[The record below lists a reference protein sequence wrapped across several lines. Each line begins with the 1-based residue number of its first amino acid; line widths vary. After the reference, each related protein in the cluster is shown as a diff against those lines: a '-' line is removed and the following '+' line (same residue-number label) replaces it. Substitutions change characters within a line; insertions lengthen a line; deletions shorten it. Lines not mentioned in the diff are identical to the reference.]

1 MASTAMC
8 CSPKLRFMVCL
19 VAVCM
24 LSHPALHAQT
34 RVAPAPPVA
43 HPATQ
48 IAPAPPRPLDLFATV
63 SLADIGFTEGFRFG
77 NLGGRREVFVPLPQG
92 GEAMADEFVLVLD
105 DVSAYDARRNLI
117 VMINDRVAA
126 IGLDGHSTA
135 RVVRIPL
142 PKVKTKD
149 GFLKLTFIYS
159 GAATQDRCIDVR
171 SVGDSLIIRPESAV
185 EVDVG
190 PTNALD
196 IPTTVALMPHE
207 VAILLPKRRLSPTEL
222 ATAMTV
228 ARALAASG
236 HRTSFVQG
244 ASALPEISKVGE
256 TRRWTKGLI
265 MVGQIDDVAAF
276 IDAPLA
282 TVAGPIPALGSI
294 AAVRLSGVPALL
306 VSEAAAGQVG
316 RLIASSALGATRGL
330 STALVGEATPAA
342 LPLDRVTFDQIGI
355 PPIEA
360 EVFGRADLTFTIDTR
375 RLPAGRRPLR
385 ILLDVMVAPDGD
397 ADRAVVSVFVNEHLL
412 GSKLA
417 AIGEATRLDLPL
429 PDGLAGTALSVRAV
443 VQRRSAQGDCRF
455 EPQGY
460 PAQIL
465 DSSAVVLGA
474 ADDQVRDFSD
484 LALRWA
490 DGVAIELPASA
501 ADAPLAVIGLSSEVL
516 NLLSPPTAAVSVSL
530 VAPGAAST
538 PMRPFLVVSEDP
550 PPGSA
555 PRVRFDR
562 GRVAVSDH
570 AGHTLLDLSGFATGA
585 VAQAVSAGNVAGM
598 WIHPLARDGSLPAPV
613 NLRLDRGDVAFLDHN
628 GMALAMSTER
638 DTLIKISYPDQVSWL
653 TIAERF
659 RAWIIGCV
667 WLMVT
672 IGFLLGLQRLL
683 RRRRTASS
691 D

>member
-1 MASTAMC
+1 MC
-8 CSPKLRFMVCL
+8 CIPPFRFMKFMV
-19 VAVCM
+19 VAWM
-24 LSHPALHAQT
+24 LPPLAAHAQT
-34 RVAPAPPVA
+34 RLPAPPPPARPMVQVAPAP
-43 HPATQ
+43 T
-48 IAPAPPRPLDLFATV
+48 RPLDLFATV
-63 SLADIGFTEGFRFG
+63 SLADIGFTDGFRFG

-92 GEAMADEFVLVLD
+92 SEAMADEFVLVLD

-117 VMINDRVAA
+117 VMINDRVTS

-135 RVVRIPL
+135 RAVRIPL

-171 SVGDSLIIRPESAV
+171 SVGDSLIIRPESSV

-196 IPTTVALMPHE
+196 IPTTIALMPHE
-207 VAILLPKRRLSPTEL
+207 VAILLPKRRLSPTEI

-244 ASALPEISKVGE
+244 AGALPEISRTGE
-256 TRRWTKGLI
+256 TRRWTKGLVMI
-265 MVGQIDDVAAF
+265 GQIDDVTAS

-282 TVAGPIPALGSI
+282 TVAGPVPALGSI
-294 AAVRLSGVPALL
+294 ATVRVSGVPALL

-316 RLIASSALGATRGL
+316 RLLASSSLAATRGL
-330 STALVGEATPAA
+330 PVALVGEASPSA
-342 LPLDRVTFDQIGI
+342 LPSDRVTFDQIGI

-360 EVFGRADLTFTIDTR
+360 EVFGRADLTLTIDTR

-385 ILLDVMVAPDGD
+385 VLLDVMVAPDGD
-397 ADRAVVSVFVNEHLL
+397 AGRAVVSVFINEHLL

-417 AIGEATRLDLPL
+417 AIGEATHLDLPL
-429 PDGLAGTALSVRAV
+429 PDGLAGTALGVRAV

-465 DSSAVVLGA
+465 DSSAVVLGP
-474 ADDQVRDFSD
+474 ADGPVRDFSD

-490 DGVAIELPASA
+490 DGVAVELPASA
-501 ADAPLAVIGLSSEVL
+501 ADAPVAVMGLVSEVL
-516 NLLSPPTAAVSVSL
+516 NLLSPPSAPVSVSL
-530 VAPGAAST
+530 VAPGPAPA
-538 PMRPFLVVSEDP
+538 PKRAFLLVSEEP
-550 PPGSA
+550 PAGSA

-570 AGHTLLDLSGFATGA
+570 AGHTLLDLSGFTTGA
-585 VAQAVSAGNVAGM
+585 VAQAVSAADVPGM
-598 WIHPLARDGSLPAPV
+598 WIRPLASNGSLPAPV
-613 NLRLDRGDVAFLDHN
+613 NLRLDRGDVAFVDHT
-628 GMALAMSTER
+628 GVALAMSTER

-672 IGFLLGLQRLL
+672 IVFLVGLQRLL
-683 RRRRTASS
+683 RHRRTASS

>member
-8 CSPKLRFMVCL
+8 CIPQLRFMMLMV
-19 VAVCM
+19 VACM
-24 LSHPALHAQT
+24 LSAAVVHAQT
-34 RVAPAPPVA
+34 RLPSPAPGARPLLQVAPAP
-43 HPATQ
+43 TR
-48 IAPAPPRPLDLFATV
+48 APDLFAAV
-63 SLADIGFTEGFRFG
+63 SLADIGFTDGFRFG

-92 GEAMADEFVLVLD
+92 SEAMADEFVLVLD

-171 SVGDSLIIRPESAV
+171 SVGDSLIIRPESSV

-207 VAILLPKRRLSPTEL
+207 VAIMLPKRRLSPTEI

-236 HRTSFVQG
+236 HRSSFVQG
-244 ASALPEISKVGE
+244 GLPEISKAGE
-256 TRRWTKGLI
+256 TRRWTRGLV
-265 MVGQIDDVAAF
+265 MVGRIDDVAAL

-282 TVAGPIPALGSI
+282 TVAGPVPALGSVT
-294 AAVRLSGVPALL
+294 AVRLSGVPALL

-316 RLIASSALGATRGL
+316 RLLASSSLGATRGL
-330 STALVGEATPAA
+330 PVALVGEASPAA
-342 LPLDRVTFDQIGI
+342 LPIDRVTFDQIGI
-355 PPIEA
+355 PPTEA
-360 EVFGRADLTFTIDTR
+360 EVFGRADLTVTIDTR

-397 ADRAVVSVFVNEHLL
+397 AGRAVVSVFVNEHLL

-417 AIGEATRLDLPL
+417 AIGEATRLDMSL
-429 PDGLAGTALSVRAV
+429 PDGLTGTTLGVRAV

-465 DSSAVVLGA
+465 DSSAVILGA
-474 ADDQVRDFSD
+474 ADESVRDFSD
-484 LALRWA
+484 LALHFA
-490 DGVAIELPASA
+490 DGVAVELPASA

-530 VAPGAAST
+530 VAPGTVPAA
-538 PMRPFLVVSEDP
+538 RKPFLVVSQEP
-550 PPGSA
+550 PAGSA

-562 GRVAVSDH
+562 GRVAISDH
-570 AGHTLLDLSGFATGA
+570 TGHTLLDLSGFATGA
-585 VAQAVSAGNVAGM
+585 VAQAVSAGNIPGM
-598 WIHPLARDGSLPAPV
+598 WIRPLASDGSLPAPS
-613 NLRLDRGDVAFLDHN
+613 NLRLDRGDVAFVDHT
-628 GMALAMSTER
+628 GVALALSTER
-638 DTLIKISYPDQVSWL
+638 DTLLKISYPDQVSWL

-667 WLMVT
+667 WLTVT
-672 IGFLLGLQRLL
+672 IVFLLGLQRLL
-683 RRRRTASS
+683 RRRRTTSS

>member
-1 MASTAMC
+1 
-8 CSPKLRFMVCL
+8 MV
-19 VAVCM
+19 
-24 LSHPALHAQT
+24 Q
-34 RVAPAPPVA
+34 VAPAPA
-43 HPATQ
+43 RA
-48 IAPAPPRPLDLFATV
+48 LDLFATV
-63 SLADIGFTEGFRFG
+63 SLADIGFTDGFRFG

-92 GEAMADEFVLVLD
+92 SEAMADEFVLVLD

-117 VMINDRVAA
+117 VMINDRVTS

-135 RVVRIPL
+135 RVVRVPL

-171 SVGDSLIIRPESAV
+171 SVGDSLIIRPESSV

-196 IPTTVALMPHE
+196 IPTTIALMPHDA
-207 VAILLPKRRLSPTEL
+207 AILLPKRRLSPTEI
-222 ATAMTV
+222 ATALTV

-244 ASALPEISKVGE
+244 ALPEISKAGE
-256 TRRWTKGLI
+256 NRRWTKGLVMI
-265 MVGQIDDVAAF
+265 GQFDDVATF

-282 TVAGPIPALGSI
+282 TVAGPVPALGSI
-294 AAVRLSGVPALL
+294 TTVRVSGVPALL

-316 RLIASSALGATRGL
+316 RLLASSSLAATRGL
-330 STALVGEATPAA
+330 PVALVGEARPAA
-342 LPLDRVTFDQIGI
+342 LPTDRVTFDQIGI
-355 PPIEA
+355 PPVEA
-360 EVFGRADLTFTIDTR
+360 EVFGRADLTLTIDTR

-385 ILLDVMVAPDGD
+385 VLLDVMVAPDGD
-397 ADRAVVSVFVNEHLL
+397 AGRAVVSVFINEHLL

-429 PDGLAGTALSVRAV
+429 PDGLAGTTLGVRAV

-465 DSSAVVLGA
+465 DSSAVVLGP
-474 ADDQVRDFSD
+474 ADGPVRDFSD

-490 DGVAIELPASA
+490 DGVAVELPAAA
-501 ADAPLAVIGLSSEVL
+501 ADAPVPVMGLVSEVL
-516 NLLSPPTAAVSVSL
+516 NLLSPPSAAVSVSL
-530 VAPGAAST
+530 VAPGPAPAPKSA
-538 PMRPFLVVSEDP
+538 FLLVSDEL

-570 AGHTLLDLSGFATGA
+570 AGHTLLDLSGFTTGA
-585 VAQAVSAGNVAGM
+585 VAQAVSAGDVAGM
-598 WIHPLARDGSLPAPV
+598 WIRPLASNGSLPAPL
-613 NLRLDRGDVAFLDHN
+613 NLRLDRGDVAFVDHT
-628 GMALAMSTER
+628 GVALAMSTER

-672 IGFLLGLQRLL
+672 IVFLLGLQRLL
-683 RRRRTASS
+683 RHRRTASG

>member
-1 MASTAMC
+1 MKFVKFVVIAWMAS
-8 CSPKLRFMVCL
+8 PL
-19 VAVCM
+19 VA
-24 LSHPALHAQT
+24 HAQT
-34 RVAPAPPVA
+34 RLPAPAPVARPMVQVAPAPA
-43 HPATQ
+43 RA
-48 IAPAPPRPLDLFATV
+48 LDLFATV
-63 SLADIGFTEGFRFG
+63 SLADIGFTDGFRFG

-92 GEAMADEFVLVLD
+92 SEAMADEFVLVLD

-117 VMINDRVAA
+117 VMINDRVTS
-126 IGLDGHSTA
+126 IGLDGRSTA

-171 SVGDSLIIRPESAV
+171 SVGDSLIIRPESSV

-196 IPTTVALMPHE
+196 IPTTIALMPHD
-207 VAILLPKRRLSPTEL
+207 VAILLPKRRLSPTEI
-222 ATAMTV
+222 ATALTV

-244 ASALPEISKVGE
+244 ALPEISKAGE
-256 TRRWTKGLI
+256 NRRWTKGLVMI
-265 MVGQIDDVAAF
+265 GQFDDVATF

-282 TVAGPIPALGSI
+282 TVAGPVPALGSI
-294 AAVRLSGVPALL
+294 TTVRVSGVPALL

-316 RLIASSALGATRGL
+316 RLLASSSLAATRGL
-330 STALVGEATPAA
+330 PVALVGEARPAA
-342 LPLDRVTFDQIGI
+342 LPIDRVTFDQIGI
-355 PPIEA
+355 PPVEA
-360 EVFGRADLTFTIDTR
+360 EVFGRADLTLTIDTR

-385 ILLDVMVAPDGD
+385 VLLDVMVAPDGD
-397 ADRAVVSVFVNEHLL
+397 AGRAVVSVFINEHLL

-417 AIGEATRLDLPL
+417 AIGEATHLDLPL
-429 PDGLAGTALSVRAV
+429 PDGLAGTTLGVRAV

-465 DSSAVVLGA
+465 DSSAVVLGP
-474 ADDQVRDFSD
+474 ADGPVRDFSD

-490 DGVAIELPASA
+490 DGVAVELPAAA
-501 ADAPLAVIGLSSEVL
+501 ADAPVPVMGLVSEVL
-516 NLLSPPTAAVSVSL
+516 NLLSPPSAAVSVSL
-530 VAPGAAST
+530 VAPGPAPAPKSA
-538 PMRPFLVVSEDP
+538 FLLVSDEL

-570 AGHTLLDLSGFATGA
+570 AGHTLLDLSGFTTGA
-585 VAQAVSAGNVAGM
+585 VAQAVSAGDVAGM
-598 WIHPLARDGSLPAPV
+598 WIRPLASNGSLPAPL
-613 NLRLDRGDVAFLDHN
+613 NLRLDRGDVAFVDHT
-628 GMALAMSTER
+628 GVALAMSTER

-672 IGFLLGLQRLL
+672 IVFLLGLQRLL
-683 RRRRTASS
+683 RRRRTASG

>member
-1 MASTAMC
+1 MC
-8 CSPKLRFMVCL
+8 CIPKLRFTVIL
-19 VAVCM
+19 VAAWT
-24 LSHPALHAQT
+24 LSHQAVHGQTRASPPPPVVHPALQ
-34 RVAPAPPVA
+34 V
-43 HPATQ
+43 
-48 IAPAPPRPLDLFATV
+48 APAPPRPLDLFATV

-117 VMINDRVAA
+117 VMINDRVTA

-171 SVGDSLIIRPESAV
+171 SVGDSLVIRPESAV

-196 IPTTVALMPHE
+196 ITTTVALMPHE
-207 VAILLPKRRLSPTEL
+207 VAIVLPKRRLSPTEL

-244 ASALPEISKVGE
+244 AGGLPEISKVGE
-256 TRRWTKGLI
+256 TRRWTKGLV

-282 TVAGPIPALGSI
+282 TVAGPIPTLGSI

-306 VSEAAAGQVG
+306 VSEATAGQVG

-330 STALVGEATPAA
+330 PAALVGEASAPA

-360 EVFGRADLTFTIDTR
+360 EVFGRADLTFTVDTR
-375 RLPAGRRPLR
+375 RLPAGRRPMR

-429 PDGLAGTALSVRAV
+429 PDGLAGTTLSVRAV

-465 DSSAVVLGA
+465 DSSAIVLGT
-474 ADDQVRDFSD
+474 ADGQVRDFSD

-490 DGVAIELPASA
+490 DGVAVELPASA
-501 ADAPLAVIGLSSEVL
+501 ADAPIPVLGLSSEVL
-516 NLLSPPTAAVSVSL
+516 NLLSPPTAAVWVSL
-530 VAPGAAST
+530 TAPGAAAAPT
-538 PMRPFLVVSEDP
+538 RPFLVVSADP

-570 AGHTLLDLSGFATGA
+570 AGHTLLDLSGFTTGA
-585 VAQAVSAGNVAGM
+585 VAQAVSAGNVSGM
-598 WIHPLARDGSLPAPV
+598 WVHPLASDGSLPAPL
-613 NLRLDRGDVAFLDHN
+613 NLRLDRGDVAFLDRT
-628 GMALAMSTER
+628 GVALAMSTER
-638 DTLIKISYPDQVSWL
+638 DTLLKISYPDQVSWL

-659 RAWIIGCV
+659 RAWIIGGV

>member
-1 MASTAMC
+1 
-8 CSPKLRFMVCL
+8 MV
-19 VAVCM
+19 
-24 LSHPALHAQT
+24 Q
-34 RVAPAPPVA
+34 VAPAPA
-43 HPATQ
+43 RA
-48 IAPAPPRPLDLFATV
+48 LDLFATV
-63 SLADIGFTEGFRFG
+63 SLADIGFTDGFRFG

-92 GEAMADEFVLVLD
+92 SEAMADEFVLVLD

-117 VMINDRVAA
+117 VMINDRVTS
-126 IGLDGHSTA
+126 IGLDGRSTA

-171 SVGDSLIIRPESAV
+171 SVGDSLIIRPESSV

-196 IPTTVALMPHE
+196 IPTTIALMPHD
-207 VAILLPKRRLSPTEL
+207 VAILLPKRRLSPTEI
-222 ATAMTV
+222 ATALTV

-244 ASALPEISKVGE
+244 ALPEISKAGE
-256 TRRWTKGLI
+256 NRRWTKGLVMI
-265 MVGQIDDVAAF
+265 GQFDDVATF

-282 TVAGPIPALGSI
+282 TVAGPVPALGSI
-294 AAVRLSGVPALL
+294 TTVRVSGVPALL

-316 RLIASSALGATRGL
+316 RLLASSSLAATRGL
-330 STALVGEATPAA
+330 PVALVGEARPAA
-342 LPLDRVTFDQIGI
+342 LPIDRVTFDQIGI
-355 PPIEA
+355 PPVEA
-360 EVFGRADLTFTIDTR
+360 EVFGRADLTLTIDTR

-385 ILLDVMVAPDGD
+385 VLLDVMVAPDGD
-397 ADRAVVSVFVNEHLL
+397 AGRAVVSVFINEHLL

-429 PDGLAGTALSVRAV
+429 PDGLAGTTLGVRAV

-465 DSSAVVLGA
+465 DSSAVVLGP
-474 ADDQVRDFSD
+474 ADGPVRDFSD

-490 DGVAIELPASA
+490 DGVAVELPAAA
-501 ADAPLAVIGLSSEVL
+501 ADAPVPVMGLVSEVL
-516 NLLSPPTAAVSVSL
+516 NLLSPPSAAVSVSL
-530 VAPGAAST
+530 VAPGPAPAPKSA
-538 PMRPFLVVSEDP
+538 FLLVSDEL

-570 AGHTLLDLSGFATGA
+570 AGHTLLDLSGFTTGA
-585 VAQAVSAGNVAGM
+585 VAQAVSAGDVAGM
-598 WIHPLARDGSLPAPV
+598 WIRPLASNGSLPAPL
-613 NLRLDRGDVAFLDHN
+613 NLRLDRGDVAFVDHT
-628 GMALAMSTER
+628 GVALAMSTER

-672 IGFLLGLQRLL
+672 IVFLLGLQRLL
-683 RRRRTASS
+683 RRRRTASG

>member
-1 MASTAMC
+1 
-8 CSPKLRFMVCL
+8 MV
-19 VAVCM
+19 
-24 LSHPALHAQT
+24 Q
-34 RVAPAPPVA
+34 VAPAPA
-43 HPATQ
+43 RA
-48 IAPAPPRPLDLFATV
+48 LDLFATV
-63 SLADIGFTEGFRFG
+63 SLADIGFTDGFRFG

-92 GEAMADEFVLVLD
+92 SEAMADEFVLVLD

-117 VMINDRVAA
+117 VMINDRVTS
-126 IGLDGHSTA
+126 IGLDGRSTA

-171 SVGDSLIIRPESAV
+171 SVGDSLIIRPESSV

-196 IPTTVALMPHE
+196 IPTTIALMPHD
-207 VAILLPKRRLSPTEL
+207 VAILLPKRRLSPTEI
-222 ATAMTV
+222 ATALTV

-244 ASALPEISKVGE
+244 ALPEISKAGE
-256 TRRWTKGLI
+256 NRRWTKGLVMI
-265 MVGQIDDVAAF
+265 GQFDDVATF

-282 TVAGPIPALGSI
+282 TVAGPVPALGSI
-294 AAVRLSGVPALL
+294 TTVRVSGVPALL

-316 RLIASSALGATRGL
+316 RLLASSSLAATRGL
-330 STALVGEATPAA
+330 PVALVGEARPAA
-342 LPLDRVTFDQIGI
+342 LPIDRVTFDQIGI
-355 PPIEA
+355 PPVEA
-360 EVFGRADLTFTIDTR
+360 EVFGRADLTLTIDTR

-385 ILLDVMVAPDGD
+385 VLLDVMVAPDGD
-397 ADRAVVSVFVNEHLL
+397 AGRAVVSVFINEHLL

-429 PDGLAGTALSVRAV
+429 PDGLAGTTLGVRAV

-465 DSSAVVLGA
+465 DSSAVVLGP
-474 ADDQVRDFSD
+474 ADGPVRDFSD

-490 DGVAIELPASA
+490 DGVAVELPAAA
-501 ADAPLAVIGLSSEVL
+501 ADAPVPVMGLVSEVL
-516 NLLSPPTAAVSVSL
+516 NLLSPPSAAVSVSL
-530 VAPGAAST
+530 VAPGPAPAPKSA
-538 PMRPFLVVSEDP
+538 FLLVSDEL

-570 AGHTLLDLSGFATGA
+570 AGHTLLDLSGFTTGA
-585 VAQAVSAGNVAGM
+585 VAQAVSAGDVPGM
-598 WIHPLARDGSLPAPV
+598 WIRPLSSNGSLPAPV
-613 NLRLDRGDVAFLDHN
+613 NLRLDRGDVAFVDHT
-628 GMALAMSTER
+628 GVALAMSTER

-672 IGFLLGLQRLL
+672 IVFLLGLQRLL
-683 RRRRTASS
+683 RRRRTASG

>member
-8 CSPKLRFMVCL
+8 CIPQLRFMMLMV
-19 VAVCM
+19 VACM
-24 LSHPALHAQT
+24 LSAAVVHAQT
-34 RVAPAPPVA
+34 RLPSPPPGARPMLQVAPAP
-43 HPATQ
+43 TR
-48 IAPAPPRPLDLFATV
+48 APDLFAAV
-63 SLADIGFTEGFRFG
+63 SLADIGFTDGFRFG

-92 GEAMADEFVLVLD
+92 SEAMADEFVLVLD

-171 SVGDSLIIRPESAV
+171 SVGDSLIIRPESSV

-207 VAILLPKRRLSPTEL
+207 VAIMLPKRRLSPTEI

-236 HRTSFVQG
+236 HRSSFVQG
-244 ASALPEISKVGE
+244 ALPEISKAGE
-256 TRRWTKGLI
+256 TRRWTRGLV
-265 MVGQIDDVAAF
+265 MVGRIDDVAAL

-282 TVAGPIPALGSI
+282 TVAGPVPALGSVT
-294 AAVRLSGVPALL
+294 AVRLSGVPALL

-316 RLIASSALGATRGL
+316 RLLASSSLGATRGL
-330 STALVGEATPAA
+330 PVALVGEASPAA
-342 LPLDRVTFDQIGI
+342 LPIDRVTFDQIGI
-355 PPIEA
+355 PPTEA
-360 EVFGRADLTFTIDTR
+360 EVFGRADLTVTIDTR

-397 ADRAVVSVFVNEHLL
+397 AGRAVVSVFVNEHLL

-417 AIGEATRLDLPL
+417 AIGEATRLDMSL
-429 PDGLAGTALSVRAV
+429 PDGLTGTTLGVRAV

-465 DSSAVVLGA
+465 DSSAVILGA
-474 ADDQVRDFSD
+474 ADESVRDFSD
-484 LALRWA
+484 LALHFA
-490 DGVAIELPASA
+490 DGVAVELPASA

-530 VAPGAAST
+530 VAPGTVPAA
-538 PMRPFLVVSEDP
+538 RKPFLVVSQEP
-550 PPGSA
+550 PAGSA

-562 GRVAVSDH
+562 GRVAISDH
-570 AGHTLLDLSGFATGA
+570 TGHTLLDLSGFAAGA
-585 VAQAVSAGNVAGM
+585 VAQAVSAGNIPGM
-598 WIHPLARDGSLPAPV
+598 WIRPLASDGSLPAPS
-613 NLRLDRGDVAFLDHN
+613 NLRLDRGDVAFVDHT
-628 GMALAMSTER
+628 GVALALSTER
-638 DTLIKISYPDQVSWL
+638 DTLLKISYPDQVSWL

-672 IGFLLGLQRLL
+672 IVFLLGLQRLL
-683 RRRRTASS
+683 RRRRTTSS

>member
-1 MASTAMC
+1 
-8 CSPKLRFMVCL
+8 MV
-19 VAVCM
+19 
-24 LSHPALHAQT
+24 Q
-34 RVAPAPPVA
+34 VAPAPA
-43 HPATQ
+43 RAF
-48 IAPAPPRPLDLFATV
+48 DLFATV
-63 SLADIGFTEGFRFG
+63 SLADIGFTDGFRFG

-92 GEAMADEFVLVLD
+92 SEAMADEFVLVLD

-117 VMINDRVAA
+117 VMINDRVTS

-135 RVVRIPL
+135 RVVRVPL

-171 SVGDSLIIRPESAV
+171 SVGDSLIIRPESSV

-196 IPTTVALMPHE
+196 IPTTIALMPHDA
-207 VAILLPKRRLSPTEL
+207 AILLPKRRLSPTEI
-222 ATAMTV
+222 ATALTV

-244 ASALPEISKVGE
+244 ALPEISKAGE
-256 TRRWTKGLI
+256 NRRWTKGLVMI
-265 MVGQIDDVAAF
+265 GQFDDVATF

-282 TVAGPIPALGSI
+282 TVAGPVPALGSI
-294 AAVRLSGVPALL
+294 TTVRVSGVPALL

-316 RLIASSALGATRGL
+316 RLLASSSLAATRGL
-330 STALVGEATPAA
+330 PVALVGEARPAA
-342 LPLDRVTFDQIGI
+342 LPTDRVTFDQIGI
-355 PPIEA
+355 PPVEA
-360 EVFGRADLTFTIDTR
+360 EVFGRADLTLTIDTR

-385 ILLDVMVAPDGD
+385 VLLDVMVAPDGD
-397 ADRAVVSVFVNEHLL
+397 AGRAVVSVFINEHLL

-429 PDGLAGTALSVRAV
+429 PDGLAGTTLGVRAV

-465 DSSAVVLGA
+465 DSSAVVLGP
-474 ADDQVRDFSD
+474 ADGPVRDFSD

-490 DGVAIELPASA
+490 DGVAVELPAAA
-501 ADAPLAVIGLSSEVL
+501 ADAPVPVMGLVSEVL
-516 NLLSPPTAAVSVSL
+516 NLLSPPSAAVSVSL
-530 VAPGAAST
+530 VAPGPAPAPKSA
-538 PMRPFLVVSEDP
+538 FLLVSDEL

-570 AGHTLLDLSGFATGA
+570 AGHTLLDLSGFTTGA
-585 VAQAVSAGNVAGM
+585 VAQAVSAGDVAGM
-598 WIHPLARDGSLPAPV
+598 WIRPLASNGSLPAPL
-613 NLRLDRGDVAFLDHN
+613 NLRLDRGDVAFVDHT
-628 GMALAMSTER
+628 GVALAMSTER

-672 IGFLLGLQRLL
+672 IVFLLGLQRLL
-683 RRRRTASS
+683 RHRRTASG

>member
-1 MASTAMC
+1 MC
-8 CSPKLRFMVCL
+8 CTPKPRFMIFL
-19 VAVCM
+19 VAAWIWP
-24 LSHPALHAQT
+24 HQALYAQT
-34 RVAPAPPVA
+34 RLSPPQPVA
-43 HPATQ
+43 RPAVQ
-48 IAPAPPRPLDLFATV
+48 VAPAPPRPLDLFATV
-63 SLADIGFTEGFRFG
+63 SLADIGFTDGFRFG

-105 DVSAYDARRNLI
+105 DVSAYEARRNLI

-126 IGLDGHSTA
+126 IGLDGHSTG
-135 RVVRIPL
+135 RVVRIPV
-142 PKVKTKD
+142 PKLKTKD

-207 VAILLPKRRLSPTEL
+207 VAVLLPKRRLSPTEL
-222 ATAMTV
+222 ATALTV

-244 ASALPEISKVGE
+244 TGALPEISKVGD
-256 TRRWTKGLI
+256 TRRWTRGLI

-282 TVAGPIPALGSI
+282 TVAGPIPTLGSI
-294 AAVRLSGVPALL
+294 AAVRASGVPALM
-306 VSEAAAGQVG
+306 VSEAAAGEVG
-316 RLIASSALGATRGL
+316 RLLASSSLAATRGL
-330 STALVGEATPAA
+330 PVASVGEASPPA
-342 LPLDRVTFDQIGI
+342 LPIDRVTFDQIGI
-355 PPIEA
+355 PPIES

-375 RLPAGRRPLR
+375 RLPAGRRPVR

-417 AIGEATRLDLPL
+417 AIGEPTHLDLPL
-429 PDGLAGTALSVRAV
+429 PDGLAGTTLGVRAV

-474 ADDQVRDFSD
+474 ADGQVRDFSD

-490 DGVAIELPASA
+490 DGVAVELPASA
-501 ADAPLAVIGLSSEVL
+501 ADAPIPVIGLVSEVL
-516 NLLSPPTAAVSVSL
+516 NLLSPPAAGVSVSL
-530 VAPGAAST
+530 SAPGGPSAPTS
-538 PMRPFLVVSEDP
+538 PFLVVSENP
-550 PPGSA
+550 PRGSA

-570 AGHTLLDLSGFATGA
+570 AGHTLLDLSGFTTGA
-585 VAQAVSAGNVAGM
+585 VAQAVSAGNVVGM
-598 WIHPLARDGSLPAPV
+598 WIHPLAGDGSLPTPSS
-613 NLRLDRGDVAFLDHN
+613 LRLDRGDVAFLDQS
-628 GMALAMSTER
+628 GVALAMSTER
-638 DTLIKISYPDQVSWL
+638 DTLLKISYPDQVSWL

-667 WLMVT
+667 WVMVT
-672 IGFLLGLQRLL
+672 VGFLLGLQRLL
-683 RRRRTASS
+683 RRRRTANSE
-691 D
+691 

>member
-1 MASTAMC
+1 M
-8 CSPKLRFMVCL
+8 KFMVI
-19 VAVCM
+19 VWM
-24 LSHPALHAQT
+24 LPPLAADAQT
-34 RVAPAPPVA
+34 RLPAPPPVARPMAQVAPAPA
-43 HPATQ
+43 
-48 IAPAPPRPLDLFATV
+48 RPLDLFATV
-63 SLADIGFTEGFRFG
+63 SLADIGFTDGFRFG

-92 GEAMADEFVLVLD
+92 SEAMADEFVLVLD

-117 VMINDRVAA
+117 VMINDRVTS
-126 IGLDGHSTA
+126 IGLDGHGTA

-142 PKVKTKD
+142 PRVKTKD

-171 SVGDSLIIRPESAV
+171 SVGDSLIIRPESSV

-196 IPTTVALMPHE
+196 IPTTIALMPHE
-207 VAILLPKRRLSPTEL
+207 VAILLPKRRVSSTEM

-244 ASALPEISKVGE
+244 GLPEISKAGE
-256 TRRWTKGLI
+256 SRRWTKGLVMI
-265 MVGQIDDVAAF
+265 GQIDDVAAF

-282 TVAGPIPALGSI
+282 TVAGPVPALGSI
-294 AAVRLSGVPALL
+294 TTVRVSGVPALL
-306 VSEAAAGQVG
+306 VSEGAAGQVG
-316 RLIASSALGATRGL
+316 RLLASSSLAATRGL
-330 STALVGEATPAA
+330 PVALVGEASPAA
-342 LPLDRVTFDQIGI
+342 LPIDRVTFDQIGI
-355 PPIEA
+355 PPVEA
-360 EVFGRADLTFTIDTR
+360 EVFGRADLTLTIDTR

-385 ILLDVMVAPDGD
+385 VLLDVMVAPDGD
-397 ADRAVVSVFVNEHLL
+397 AGRAVVSVFINEHLL

-429 PDGLAGTALSVRAV
+429 PDGLAGTALGVRAV

-474 ADDQVRDFSD
+474 ADGPVRDFSD

-490 DGVAIELPASA
+490 DGVAVELPASA
-501 ADAPLAVIGLSSEVL
+501 ADAPVPVMGLVSEVL
-516 NLLSPPTAAVSVSL
+516 NLLSPPSAAVSVSL
-530 VAPGAAST
+530 VAPGPAPAPKS
-538 PMRPFLVVSEDP
+538 PFLLVSEEL

-570 AGHTLLDLSGFATGA
+570 AGHTLLDLSGFTTGA
-585 VAQAVSAGNVAGM
+585 VAQAVSAGDVPGM
-598 WIHPLARDGSLPAPV
+598 WIRPLASNGSLPTPL
-613 NLRLDRGDVAFLDHN
+613 NLRLDRGDVAFVDHT
-628 GMALAMSTER
+628 GVALAMSTER

-672 IGFLLGLQRLL
+672 IVFLLGLQRLL
-683 RRRRTASS
+683 RHRRTASS

>member
-1 MASTAMC
+1 MKFVKFVVIAWMAS
-8 CSPKLRFMVCL
+8 PL
-19 VAVCM
+19 VA
-24 LSHPALHAQT
+24 HAQT
-34 RVAPAPPVA
+34 RLPAPAPVARPMVQVAPAPA
-43 HPATQ
+43 RA
-48 IAPAPPRPLDLFATV
+48 LDLFATV
-63 SLADIGFTEGFRFG
+63 SLADIGFTDGFRFG

-92 GEAMADEFVLVLD
+92 SEAMADEFVLVLD

-117 VMINDRVAA
+117 VMINDRVTS
-126 IGLDGHSTA
+126 IGLDGRSTA

-171 SVGDSLIIRPESAV
+171 SVGDSLIIRPESSV

-196 IPTTVALMPHE
+196 IPTTIALMPHD
-207 VAILLPKRRLSPTEL
+207 VAILLPKRRLSPTEI
-222 ATAMTV
+222 ATALTV

-244 ASALPEISKVGE
+244 ALPEISKAGE
-256 TRRWTKGLI
+256 NRRWTKGLVMI
-265 MVGQIDDVAAF
+265 GQFDDVATF

-282 TVAGPIPALGSI
+282 TVAGPVPALGSI
-294 AAVRLSGVPALL
+294 TTVRVSGVPALL

-316 RLIASSALGATRGL
+316 RLLASSSLAATRGL
-330 STALVGEATPAA
+330 PVALVGEARPAA
-342 LPLDRVTFDQIGI
+342 LPIDRVTFDQIGI
-355 PPIEA
+355 PPVEA
-360 EVFGRADLTFTIDTR
+360 EVFGRADLTLTIDTR

-385 ILLDVMVAPDGD
+385 VLLDVMVAPDGD
-397 ADRAVVSVFVNEHLL
+397 AGRAVVSVFINEHLL

-429 PDGLAGTALSVRAV
+429 PDGLAGTTLGVRAV

-465 DSSAVVLGA
+465 DSSAVVLGP
-474 ADDQVRDFSD
+474 ADGPVRDFSD

-490 DGVAIELPASA
+490 DGVAVELPAAA
-501 ADAPLAVIGLSSEVL
+501 ADAPVPVMGLVSEVL
-516 NLLSPPTAAVSVSL
+516 NLLSPPSAAVSVSL
-530 VAPGAAST
+530 VAPGPAPAPKSA
-538 PMRPFLVVSEDP
+538 FLLVSDEL
-550 PPGSA
+550 PPGST

-570 AGHTLLDLSGFATGA
+570 AGHTLLDLSGFTTGA
-585 VAQAVSAGNVAGM
+585 VAQAVSAGDVAGM
-598 WIHPLARDGSLPAPV
+598 WIRPLASNGSLPAPL
-613 NLRLDRGDVAFLDHN
+613 NLRLDRGDVAFVDHT
-628 GMALAMSTER
+628 GVALAMSTER

-672 IGFLLGLQRLL
+672 IVFLLGLQRLL

>member
-1 MASTAMC
+1 MKFVVIAW
-8 CSPKLRFMVCL
+8 
-19 VAVCM
+19 M
-24 LSHPALHAQT
+24 LLPLAAHAQT
-34 RVAPAPPVA
+34 RSPAAPPLARPMVQVAPAP
-43 HPATQ
+43 T
-48 IAPAPPRPLDLFATV
+48 RPLDLFATV
-63 SLADIGFTEGFRFG
+63 SLADIGFTDGFRFG

-92 GEAMADEFVLVLD
+92 SEAMADEFVLVLD

-117 VMINDRVAA
+117 VMINDRVTS

-135 RVVRIPL
+135 RVVRMPL

-171 SVGDSLIIRPESAV
+171 SVGDSLIIRPESSV

-196 IPTTVALMPHE
+196 IPTTIALMPHE
-207 VAILLPKRRLSPTEL
+207 VAILLPKRRLSPTEI

-228 ARALAASG
+228 VRALAGSG

-244 ASALPEISKVGE
+244 ALPEISKAGE
-256 TRRWTKGLI
+256 SRRWTKGLVMI
-265 MVGQIDDVAAF
+265 GQFDDVAAL

-282 TVAGPIPALGSI
+282 TVAGPVPSLGSI
-294 AAVRLSGVPALL
+294 TTVRVSGVPALL

-316 RLIASSALGATRGL
+316 RLLASSSLAATRGL
-330 STALVGEATPAA
+330 PVALVGEARPAA
-342 LPLDRVTFDQIGI
+342 LPIDRVTFDQIGI
-355 PPIEA
+355 PPVEA
-360 EVFGRADLTFTIDTR
+360 EVFGRADLTLTIDTR

-385 ILLDVMVAPDGD
+385 VLLDVMVAPDGD
-397 ADRAVVSVFVNEHLL
+397 AGRAVVSVFINEHLL

-429 PDGLAGTALSVRAV
+429 PDGLAGTTLGVRAV

-465 DSSAVVLGA
+465 DSSAVVLGP
-474 ADDQVRDFSD
+474 ADGPVRDFSD

-490 DGVAIELPASA
+490 DGVAVALPASA
-501 ADAPLAVIGLSSEVL
+501 ADAPVPVIGLVSEVL
-516 NLLSPPTAAVSVSL
+516 NLLSPPSAAVSVSL
-530 VAPGAAST
+530 VAPGPAPAPKSA
-538 PMRPFLVVSEDP
+538 FLLVSDEL
-550 PPGSA
+550 PPGST

-570 AGHTLLDLSGFATGA
+570 AGHTLLDLSGFTTGA
-585 VAQAVSAGNVAGM
+585 VAQAVSAGDVPGM
-598 WIHPLARDGSLPAPV
+598 WIRPLSSNGSLPAPV
-613 NLRLDRGDVAFLDHN
+613 NLRLDRGDVAFVDHT
-628 GMALAMSTER
+628 GVALAMSTER

-672 IGFLLGLQRLL
+672 IVFLLGLQRLL

>member
-1 MASTAMC
+1 MC
-8 CSPKLRFMVCL
+8 CIPKLRFMIFL
-19 VAVCM
+19 VAVCV
-24 LSHPALHAQT
+24 LPHPALHAQT
-34 RVAPAPPVA
+34 RVSPAPPVA
-43 HPATQ
+43 HPSVQ
-48 IAPAPPRPLDLFATV
+48 LAPASPRPLDLFATV

-92 GEAMADEFVLVLD
+92 GEAIADEFVLVLD

-117 VMINDRVAA
+117 VMINDRVSA

-236 HRTSFVQG
+236 HHTNFVQG
-244 ASALPEISKVGE
+244 AGALSEISKVGE

-265 MVGQIDDVAAF
+265 MVGQIDDVSAF

-294 AAVRLSGVPALL
+294 TAVRLSGVPALL

-316 RLIASSALGATRGL
+316 RLIASSTLGATRGL
-330 STALVGEATPAA
+330 PTALVGEANPPV
-342 LPLDRVTFDQIGI
+342 LPLERVTFDQIGI

-429 PDGLAGTALSVRAV
+429 PDGLAGTTLSVRAV

-490 DGVAIELPASA
+490 DGVAVELPASA

-530 VAPGAAST
+530 VAPGAAPAT
-538 PMRPFLVVSEDP
+538 TRPFLVVGEDP

-570 AGHTLLDLSGFATGA
+570 AGHTLLDLSGFTSGA
-585 VAQAVSAGNVAGM
+585 IAQAVSAGNVAGM
-598 WIHPLARDGSLPAPV
+598 WIHPLSRDGSLPTPV
-613 NLRLDRGDVAFLDHN
+613 NLRLDRGDVAFLDQT
-628 GMALAMSTER
+628 GVALAMSTER

-659 RAWIIGCV
+659 RAWIIGGV

>member
-1 MASTAMC
+1 
-8 CSPKLRFMVCL
+8 MV
-19 VAVCM
+19 
-24 LSHPALHAQT
+24 Q
-34 RVAPAPPVA
+34 VAPAPA
-43 HPATQ
+43 RA
-48 IAPAPPRPLDLFATV
+48 LDLFATV
-63 SLADIGFTEGFRFG
+63 SLADIGFTDGFRFG

-92 GEAMADEFVLVLD
+92 SEAMADEFVLVLD

-117 VMINDRVAA
+117 VMINDRVTS

-135 RVVRIPL
+135 RVVRMPL

-171 SVGDSLIIRPESAV
+171 SVGDSLIIRPESSV

-196 IPTTVALMPHE
+196 IPTTIALMPHD
-207 VAILLPKRRLSPTEL
+207 VAILLPKRRLSPTEI
-222 ATAMTV
+222 ATALTV

-244 ASALPEISKVGE
+244 ALPEISKAGE
-256 TRRWTKGLI
+256 NRRWTKGLVMI
-265 MVGQIDDVAAF
+265 GQFDDVATF

-282 TVAGPIPALGSI
+282 TVAGPVPALGSI
-294 AAVRLSGVPALL
+294 TTVRVSGVPALL

-316 RLIASSALGATRGL
+316 RLLASSSLAATRGL
-330 STALVGEATPAA
+330 PVALVGSARPAA
-342 LPLDRVTFDQIGI
+342 LPIDRVTFDQIGI
-355 PPIEA
+355 PPVEA
-360 EVFGRADLTFTIDTR
+360 EVFGRADLTLTIDTR

-385 ILLDVMVAPDGD
+385 VLLDVMVAPDGD
-397 ADRAVVSVFVNEHLL
+397 AGRAVVSVFINEHLL

-429 PDGLAGTALSVRAV
+429 PDGLAGTTLGVRAV

-465 DSSAVVLGA
+465 DSSAVVLGP
-474 ADDQVRDFSD
+474 ADGPVRDFSD

-490 DGVAIELPASA
+490 DGVAVELPAAA
-501 ADAPLAVIGLSSEVL
+501 ADAPVPVMGLVSEVL
-516 NLLSPPTAAVSVSL
+516 NLLSPPSAAVSVSL
-530 VAPGAAST
+530 VAPGPAPAPKSA
-538 PMRPFLVVSEDP
+538 FLLVSDELP
-550 PPGSA
+550 AGSA

-570 AGHTLLDLSGFATGA
+570 AGHTLLDLSGFTTGA
-585 VAQAVSAGNVAGM
+585 VAQAVSAGDVAGM
-598 WIHPLARDGSLPAPV
+598 WIRPLASNGSLPAPL
-613 NLRLDRGDVAFLDHN
+613 NLRLDRGDVAFVDHT
-628 GMALAMSTER
+628 GVALAMSTER

-672 IGFLLGLQRLL
+672 IVFLLGLQRLL
-683 RRRRTASS
+683 RRRRAASS

>member
-1 MASTAMC
+1 MAMC
-8 CSPKLRFMVCL
+8 CIAKFRFTLLL
-19 VAVCM
+19 VAAWM
-24 LSHPALHAQT
+24 LSPQALCAQT
-34 RVAPAPPVA
+34 RLSPSQPLARPVMQVAPAPPRA
-43 HPATQ
+43 
-48 IAPAPPRPLDLFATV
+48 LDLFATV

-92 GEAMADEFVLVLD
+92 GEAVADEFVLVLD
-105 DVSAYDARRNLI
+105 DVSAYEARRNLI

-126 IGLDGHSTA
+126 VGLDGHSTG
-135 RVVRIPL
+135 RVVRIPV

-196 IPTTVALMPHE
+196 IPTTVALLPHE

-222 ATAMTV
+222 ATAVTV

-244 ASALPEISKVGE
+244 AGALPEISKVGE
-256 TRRWTKGLI
+256 TRRWTRGLI

-294 AAVRLSGVPALL
+294 AAVRVSGVPALM
-306 VSEAAAGQVG
+306 VSEAAAGEVG
-316 RLIASSALGATRGL
+316 RLLASASLGATRGL
-330 STALVGEATPAA
+330 PVALVGEARPPV
-342 LPLDRVTFDQIGI
+342 LPTDRVTFDQIGI
-355 PPIEA
+355 PPVEA

-375 RLPAGRRPLR
+375 RLPAGRRPVR

-429 PDGLAGTALSVRAV
+429 PDGLAGTTLGVRAV

-474 ADDQVRDFSD
+474 AEAEVRDFSD
-484 LALRWA
+484 LAVRWA
-490 DGVAIELPASA
+490 DGVAVELPAAA
-501 ADAPLAVIGLSSEVL
+501 ADAPLPVIGLLSEVL
-516 NLLSPPTAAVSVSL
+516 NLLSPPAAAVSVSL
-530 VAPGAAST
+530 AAPGAT
-538 PMRPFLVVSEDP
+538 PPVQRPFLVVSADP
-550 PPGSA
+550 PQGSA

-570 AGHTLLDLSGFATGA
+570 AGHTLLDLSGFTSGA

-598 WIHPLARDGSLPAPV
+598 WIRPLASDGSLPAPL
-613 NLRLDRGDVAFLDHN
+613 NLRLDRGDVAFIDQT
-628 GMALAMSTER
+628 GVALAMSTER
-638 DTLIKISYPDQVSWL
+638 DTLLKISYPDQVSWL
-653 TIAERF
+653 TVAERF
-659 RAWIIGCV
+659 RPWIIGGV

>member
-8 CSPKLRFMVCL
+8 CIPQLRFMMLMV
-19 VAVCM
+19 VAWM
-24 LSHPALHAQT
+24 LSAAVVHAQT
-34 RVAPAPPVA
+34 RLPSPPPGARPMLQVAPAP
-43 HPATQ
+43 TR
-48 IAPAPPRPLDLFATV
+48 APDLFAAV
-63 SLADIGFTEGFRFG
+63 SLADIGFTDGFRFG

-92 GEAMADEFVLVLD
+92 SEAMADEFVLVLD

-171 SVGDSLIIRPESAV
+171 SVGDSLIIRPESSV

-207 VAILLPKRRLSPTEL
+207 VAIMLPKRRLSPTEI

-236 HRTSFVQG
+236 HRSSFVQG
-244 ASALPEISKVGE
+244 ALPEISKAGE
-256 TRRWTKGLI
+256 TRRWTRGLV
-265 MVGQIDDVAAF
+265 MVGRIDDVAVL

-282 TVAGPIPALGSI
+282 TVAGPVPALGSVT
-294 AAVRLSGVPALL
+294 AVRLSGVPALL

-316 RLIASSALGATRGL
+316 RLLASSSLGATRGL
-330 STALVGEATPAA
+330 PVALVGEASPAA
-342 LPLDRVTFDQIGI
+342 LPIDRVTFDQIGI
-355 PPIEA
+355 PPTEA
-360 EVFGRADLTFTIDTR
+360 EVFGRADLTVTIDTR

-397 ADRAVVSVFVNEHLL
+397 AGRAVVSVFVNEHLL

-417 AIGEATRLDLPL
+417 AIGEATRLDMSL
-429 PDGLAGTALSVRAV
+429 PDGLTGTTLGVRAV

-465 DSSAVVLGA
+465 DSSAVILGA
-474 ADDQVRDFSD
+474 ADESVRDFSD
-484 LALRWA
+484 LALHFA
-490 DGVAIELPASA
+490 DGVAVELPASA

-530 VAPGAAST
+530 VAPGTVPAA
-538 PMRPFLVVSEDP
+538 RKPFLVVSQEP
-550 PPGSA
+550 PAGSA

-562 GRVAVSDH
+562 GRVAISDH
-570 AGHTLLDLSGFATGA
+570 TGHTLLDLSGFAAGA
-585 VAQAVSAGNVAGM
+585 VAQAVSAGNIPGM
-598 WIHPLARDGSLPAPV
+598 WIRPLASDGSLPAPS
-613 NLRLDRGDVAFLDHN
+613 NLRLDRGDVAFVDHT
-628 GMALAMSTER
+628 GVALALSTER
-638 DTLIKISYPDQVSWL
+638 DTLLKISYPDQVSWL

-672 IGFLLGLQRLL
+672 IVFLLGLQRLL
-683 RRRRTASS
+683 RRRRTTSS

>member
-8 CSPKLRFMVCL
+8 GIPQLRFMVFL
-19 VAVCM
+19 VVVWM
-24 LSHPALHAQT
+24 LSHQAVHAQT
-34 RVAPAPPVA
+34 RSPPPQPVARPTAQVAPAPTRA
-43 HPATQ
+43 
-48 IAPAPPRPLDLFATV
+48 LDLFATV
-63 SLADIGFTEGFRFG
+63 SLADIGFTDGFRFG
-77 NLGGRREVFVPLPQG
+77 NLGGRRQVFMPLPQG
-92 GEAMADEFVLVLD
+92 GEAMADEFVLVLE
-105 DVSAYDARRNLI
+105 DVSAYEARRNLI
-117 VMINDRVAA
+117 VMINDRVAT
-126 IGLDGHSTA
+126 IGLDGHSTT
-135 RVVRIPL
+135 RVVRIPV

-207 VAILLPKRRLSPTEL
+207 VAILLPKRRLSPTEI

-228 ARALAASG
+228 ARAFAASG

-244 ASALPEISKVGE
+244 TGDLPEISKVGE
-256 TRRWTKGLI
+256 TRRWTRGLV
-265 MVGQIDDVAAF
+265 MVGQIDDVGTF

-282 TVAGPIPALGSI
+282 TVAGPVPALGSMT
-294 AAVRLSGVPALL
+294 AVRVSGVPALL

-316 RLIASSALGATRGL
+316 RLLASSSLAATRGL
-330 STALVGEATPAA
+330 PVALVGEVSPAA
-342 LPLDRVTFDQIGI
+342 LPIDRVTFDQIGI

-360 EVFGRADLTFTIDTR
+360 EVFGRADLTLTIDTR

-429 PDGLAGTALSVRAV
+429 PDGLAGTTLSVRAV

-474 ADDQVRDFSD
+474 ADGQVRDFSD
-484 LALRWA
+484 LAFRWA
-490 DGVAIELPASA
+490 DGVAVELPASA
-501 ADAPLAVIGLSSEVL
+501 ADAPVPVIGLLSEVL
-516 NLLSPPTAAVSVSL
+516 NLLTPPSATVSVSL
-530 VAPGAAST
+530 VAPGPVPTSKS
-538 PMRPFLVVSEDP
+538 PFLVVSEEP
-550 PPGSA
+550 PQGSA

-570 AGHTLLDLSGFATGA
+570 AGHTLLDLSGFTTGA
-585 VAQAVSAGNVAGM
+585 VVQAVSAGNVPGM
-598 WIHPLARDGSLPAPV
+598 WIRPLASDGSLPTPSS
-613 NLRLDRGDVAFLDHN
+613 LRLDRGDVAFVDHT
-628 GMALAMSTER
+628 GVALAMSTER
-638 DTLIKISYPDQVSWL
+638 DTLLKISYPDQVSWL

-667 WLMVT
+667 WLLVT
-672 IGFLLGLQRLL
+672 IVFLLGLQRSL
-683 RRRRTASS
+683 RRRRAASS

>member
-1 MASTAMC
+1 MC
-8 CSPKLRFMVCL
+8 CTPQLRFTLFLL
-19 VAVCM
+19 VTWM
-24 LSHPALHAQT
+24 LSHQAVHAQT
-34 RVAPAPPVA
+34 RVPPPPPHPALQVAPAPTRA
-43 HPATQ
+43 
-48 IAPAPPRPLDLFATV
+48 LDLFATV
-63 SLADIGFTEGFRFG
+63 SLADIGFTDGFRFG

-135 RVVRIPL
+135 RVVRIPV

-236 HRTSFVQG
+236 HRTSFVHG
-244 ASALPEISKVGE
+244 AVPEISKLGE
-256 TRRWTKGLI
+256 NRRWTRGLV
-265 MVGQIDDVAAF
+265 MVGQIDDVAALV
-276 IDAPLA
+276 DAPLA
-282 TVAGPIPALGSI
+282 TVAGPVPPLGSM
-294 AAVRLSGVPALL
+294 AAVRVSGVPALL
-306 VSEAAAGQVG
+306 VSEATAGQVG
-316 RLIASSALGATRGL
+316 RLLASSSLAATRGL
-330 STALVGEATPAA
+330 PVAFVGEASPAA
-342 LPLDRVTFDQIGI
+342 LPIDRVTFDQIGI
-355 PPIEA
+355 PPVEA

-375 RLPAGRRPLR
+375 RLPAGRRPIR

-397 ADRAVVSVFVNEHLL
+397 AGRAVVSVFVNEHLL

-417 AIGEATRLDLPL
+417 AIGEATHLDLPL
-429 PDGLAGTALSVRAV
+429 PDGLAGTTLGMRAV

-474 ADDQVRDFSD
+474 ADGQVRDFSD

-490 DGVAIELPASA
+490 DAVAVVLPASA
-501 ADAPLAVIGLSSEVL
+501 AEAPIPVIGLASEML
-516 NLLSPPTAAVSVSL
+516 NLLSPPAAAVSVSL
-530 VAPGAAST
+530 VAPGTAPVAKS
-538 PMRPFLVVSEDP
+538 PFLVVSQEP
-550 PPGSA
+550 PQGST

-562 GRVAVSDH
+562 GRVAVSDRT
-570 AGHTLLDLSGFATGA
+570 GHTLLDLSGFTTGA
-585 VAQAVSAGNVAGM
+585 VAQAVSAGDVPGM
-598 WIHPLARDGSLPAPV
+598 WIHPLASDGSLPAPS
-613 NLRLDRGDVAFLDHN
+613 NLRLDRGDVAFVDHT
-628 GMALAMSTER
+628 GLALAMSTER
-638 DTLIKISYPDQVSWL
+638 DTLLKISYPDQVSWL
-653 TIAERF
+653 TVAERF
-659 RAWIIGCV
+659 RSWIIGCV
-667 WLMVT
+667 WVMVT
-672 IGFLLGLQRLL
+672 IVFLLGLQRLL

>member
-8 CSPKLRFMVCL
+8 CIPQLRFMMLMV
-19 VAVCM
+19 VACM
-24 LSHPALHAQT
+24 LSAAVVHAQT
-34 RVAPAPPVA
+34 RLPSPAPGARPLLQVAPAP
-43 HPATQ
+43 TR
-48 IAPAPPRPLDLFATV
+48 APDLFAAV
-63 SLADIGFTEGFRFG
+63 SLADIGFTDGFRFG

-92 GEAMADEFVLVLD
+92 SEAMADEFVLVLD

-171 SVGDSLIIRPESAV
+171 SVGDSLIIRPESSV

-207 VAILLPKRRLSPTEL
+207 VAIMLPKRRLSPTEI

-236 HRTSFVQG
+236 HRSSFVQG
-244 ASALPEISKVGE
+244 GLPEISKAGE
-256 TRRWTKGLI
+256 TRRWTRGLV
-265 MVGQIDDVAAF
+265 MVGRIDDVAAL

-282 TVAGPIPALGSI
+282 TVAGPVPALGSVT
-294 AAVRLSGVPALL
+294 AVRLSGVPALL

-316 RLIASSALGATRGL
+316 RLLASSSLGATRGL
-330 STALVGEATPAA
+330 PVALVGEASPAA
-342 LPLDRVTFDQIGI
+342 LPIDRVTFDQIGI
-355 PPIEA
+355 PPTEA
-360 EVFGRADLTFTIDTR
+360 EVFGRADLTVTIDTR

-397 ADRAVVSVFVNEHLL
+397 AGRAVVSVFVNEHLL

-417 AIGEATRLDLPL
+417 AIGEATRLDMSL
-429 PDGLAGTALSVRAV
+429 PDGLTGTTLGVRAV

-465 DSSAVVLGA
+465 DSSAVILGA
-474 ADDQVRDFSD
+474 ADESVRDFSD
-484 LALRWA
+484 LALHFA
-490 DGVAIELPASA
+490 DGVAVELPASA

-530 VAPGAAST
+530 VAPGTVPAA
-538 PMRPFLVVSEDP
+538 RKPFLVVSQEP
-550 PPGSA
+550 PAGSA

-562 GRVAVSDH
+562 GRVAISDH
-570 AGHTLLDLSGFATGA
+570 TGHTLLDLSGFATGA
-585 VAQAVSAGNVAGM
+585 VAQAVSAGNIPGM
-598 WIHPLARDGSLPAPV
+598 WIRPLASDGSLPAPS
-613 NLRLDRGDVAFLDHN
+613 NLRLDRGDVAFVDHT
-628 GMALAMSTER
+628 GVALALSTER
-638 DTLIKISYPDQVSWL
+638 DTLLKISYPDQVSWL

-672 IGFLLGLQRLL
+672 IVFLLGLQRLL
-683 RRRRTASS
+683 RRRRTTSS

>member
-1 MASTAMC
+1 MKFVKFVVIAWMAS
-8 CSPKLRFMVCL
+8 PL
-19 VAVCM
+19 VA
-24 LSHPALHAQT
+24 HAQT
-34 RVAPAPPVA
+34 RLPAPAPVARPMVQVAPAPA
-43 HPATQ
+43 RA
-48 IAPAPPRPLDLFATV
+48 LDLFATV
-63 SLADIGFTEGFRFG
+63 SLADIGFTDGFRFG

-92 GEAMADEFVLVLD
+92 SEAMADEFVLVLD

-117 VMINDRVAA
+117 VMINDRVTS
-126 IGLDGHSTA
+126 IGLDGRSTA

-171 SVGDSLIIRPESAV
+171 SVGDSLIIRPESSV

-196 IPTTVALMPHE
+196 IPTTIALMPHD
-207 VAILLPKRRLSPTEL
+207 VAILLPKRRLSPTEI
-222 ATAMTV
+222 ATALTV

-244 ASALPEISKVGE
+244 ALPEISKAGE
-256 TRRWTKGLI
+256 NRRWTKGLVMI
-265 MVGQIDDVAAF
+265 GQFDDVATF

-282 TVAGPIPALGSI
+282 TVAGPVPALGSI
-294 AAVRLSGVPALL
+294 TTVRVSGVPALL

-316 RLIASSALGATRGL
+316 RLLASSSLAATRGL
-330 STALVGEATPAA
+330 PVALVGEARPAA
-342 LPLDRVTFDQIGI
+342 LPIDRVTFDQIGI
-355 PPIEA
+355 PPVEA
-360 EVFGRADLTFTIDTR
+360 EVFGRADLTLTIDTR

-385 ILLDVMVAPDGD
+385 VLLDVMVAPDGD
-397 ADRAVVSVFVNEHLL
+397 AGRAVVSVFINEHLL

-429 PDGLAGTALSVRAV
+429 PDGLAGTTLGVRAV

-465 DSSAVVLGA
+465 DSSAVVLGP
-474 ADDQVRDFSD
+474 ADGPVRDFSD

-490 DGVAIELPASA
+490 DGVAVELPAAA
-501 ADAPLAVIGLSSEVL
+501 ADAPVPVMGLVSEVL
-516 NLLSPPTAAVSVSL
+516 NLLSPPSAAVSVSL
-530 VAPGAAST
+530 VAPGPAPAPKSA
-538 PMRPFLVVSEDP
+538 FLLVSDEL

-570 AGHTLLDLSGFATGA
+570 AGHTLLDLSGFTTGA
-585 VAQAVSAGNVAGM
+585 VAQAVSAGDVAGM
-598 WIHPLARDGSLPAPV
+598 WIRPLASNGSLPAPL
-613 NLRLDRGDVAFLDHN
+613 NLRLDRGDVAFVDHT
-628 GMALAMSTER
+628 GVALAMSTER

-672 IGFLLGLQRLL
+672 IVFLLGLQRLL
-683 RRRRTASS
+683 RRRRTASG